1 MSYFANARGSFY
13 YSLKE
18 ILSLVM
24 SFPFFM
30 IPLFFDILIVFL
42 DFLCTLFSYIRFVRQ
57 DFLCSSFLDLLL
69 VFHDFYA
76 TFLFNFLYFLGI
88 CIFHITA
95 TFQDFVDTFLF
106 YMQYKMFYFRHIF
119 FFILFSSLSSC
130 LLSIAC
136 LLFSGFS
143 FFLKTQVS
151 LLLC

>member
-1 MSYFANARGSFY
+1 MSYFANARGSSY

-18 ILSLVM
+18 ILSLAM

-42 DFLCTLFSYIRFVRQ
+42 DFLCTLFCYIRFVRQ

-69 VFHDFYA
+69 VLHDFYA

-106 YMQYKMFYFRHIF
+106 YMQYKMFIF
-119 FFILFSSLSSC
+119 DM
-130 LLSIAC
+130 
-136 LLFSGFS
+136 FS
-143 FFLKTQVS
+143 FLYFFPLYHHVSFPLPVFYFLDFHS
-151 LLLC
+151 F